1 MIVDSHC
8 HLDFPDFQKD
18 LPEVLAR
25 AKAAG
30 VTRMV
35 AICTRLHEEPKVRAI
50 VESDDAIVYAVGVH
64 PLNVGEAPEPSVAE
78 IAAFAAHPRMVAIGE
93 TGLDHHYDRWPHD
106 LQDRVF
112 RTHIAAARETGLPV
126 IVHARDADEAVAKL
140 MREEYE
146 KGPYKAVMHCFSSG
160 RPLAQAALEMGF
172 YLSFSG
178 VAAFKNAEPLREIF
192 DEVPLERVLVETDAP
207 YLAPPPHRG
216 RRNEPAYAAITAK
229 ALAERR
235 NMSLEAFAKATTENF
250 HRLFSKIAPPS

>member
-160 RPLAQAALEMGF
+160 RPLAQAA
-172 YLSFSG
+172 
-178 VAAFKNAEPLREIF
+178 
-192 DEVPLERVLVETDAP
+192 
-207 YLAPPPHRG
+207 
-216 RRNEPAYAAITAK
+216 
-229 ALAERR
+229 
-235 NMSLEAFAKATTENF
+235 
-250 HRLFSKIAPPS
+250 